1 MEKKN
6 NLIKCFKKTFT
17 DPIRSLTD
25 DISFKAVFN
34 SELFSIMLQ
43 ESSSQ
48 SNFGLRCLTLL

>member
-1 MEKKN
+1 M
-6 NLIKCFKKTFT
+6 KCFKKTFT
-17 DPIRSLTD
+17 DPIRSLAD

-34 SELFSIMLQ
+34 FELFSIMLQ